1 MIQEAISRLVDRQ
14 DLSRGETE
22 AVFEEVFDGIATPS
36 QVGALLVAFRLK
48 GERSEEIAGAAGVV
62 RRRTSPIVRTPP
74 GRLILDTAGSG
85 GDGIGTFN
93 ISTAVAFVASAAGA
107 TVAKHVTTSVSS
119 GAGSADVLSALGVK
133 VDVEVEL
140 LERCLADVGLAFM
153 PSSRFHAELQR
164 VAEIRSEIG
173 VRSIFNLLGPLA
185 NPAHASRQLIG
196 VFDGA
201 LVSSVGRALIE
212 LGTERSLVVHGDE
225 GIDEISPTGPTR
237 ATLVDKGE
245 LWPLIVEPEDVGIP
259 RTRLEDIRG
268 GSGGDNADA
277 MREVFRGGGGP
288 LRDAVVL
295 NAAAALWVYG
305 LATDLRSGAE
315 QARQVLDQGA
325 ALRKLEALVA
335 LTNGSA

>member
-1 MIQEAISRLVDRQ
+1 MIQDAIGRLVDRQ
-14 DLSRGETE
+14 DLSRGEVE
-22 AVFEEVFDGIATPS
+22 ALFEEVFDGIATPA
-36 QVGALLVAFRLK
+36 QIGALVVALRLK
-48 GERSEEIAGAAGVV
+48 GERSEEIAGAAEVV

-107 TVAKHVTTSVSS
+107 TVAKHVTTAVSS

-133 VDVEVEL
+133 VDVEVDVI
-140 LERCLADVGLAFM
+140 ERCLADLGLGFM
-153 PSSRFHAELQR
+153 PSARFHAELQR
-164 VAEIRSEIG
+164 VADIRREIG

-196 VFDGA
+196 VFEGS
-201 LVSSVGRALIE
+201 LVSAVGRALID

-245 LWPLIVEPEDVGIP
+245 LWPLIVEPEDVGIR

-268 GSGGDNADA
+268 GGGSDNAAA
-277 MREVFRGGGGP
+277 MLDIFRGKSGP

-295 NAAAALWVYG
+295 NASAALWVYG
-305 LATDLRSGAE
+305 LAADLRKGAE
-315 QARQVLDQGA
+315 LARQVLDQGA
-325 ALRKLEALVA
+325 AMRKLDALVA
-335 LTNGSA
+335 LTNG

>member
-1 MIQEAISRLVDRQ
+1 MIQDAISRLVDRQ
-14 DLSRGETE
+14 DLSREEVET
-22 AVFEEVFDGIATPS
+22 VFEEVFDGVATPS
-36 QVGALLVAFRLK
+36 QIGALIVAFRLK
-48 GERSEEIAGAAGVV
+48 GERSEEIAGAAAVV
-62 RRRTSPIVRTPP
+62 RRRTSPVVRTPP

-85 GDGIGTFN
+85 GDGIWTFN

-107 TVAKHVTTSVSS
+107 TVAKHVTTAVSS
-119 GAGSADVLSALGVK
+119 GAGSSDVLTALGVK
-133 VDVEVEL
+133 VDVDVEV
-140 LERCLADVGLAFM
+140 LERCLADLGLGFM
-153 PSSRFHAELQR
+153 PSARFHAELQR
-164 VAEIRSEIG
+164 VADIRQEIG

-196 VFDGA
+196 VFDGS
-201 LVSSVGRALIE
+201 LVSAVGRALID

-268 GSGGDNADA
+268 GSGSDNAEA
-277 MREVFRGGGGP
+277 MRDLLGGKTGP
-288 LRDAVVL
+288 LRDSVVL

-305 LATDLRSGAE
+305 LAPDLRKGADL
-315 QARQVLDQGA
+315 ARQVLDQGA

-335 LTNGSA
+335 LTNA

>member
-1 MIQEAISRLVDRQ
+1 MIQDAIGRLVDRQ
-14 DLSRGETE
+14 DLSRGEVE
-22 AVFEEVFDGIATPS
+22 ALFEEVFDGIATPA
-36 QVGALLVAFRLK
+36 QIGALVVAFRLK
-48 GERSEEIAGAAGVV
+48 GERSEEIAGAAEVV

-107 TVAKHVTTSVSS
+107 TVAKHVTTAVSS

-133 VDVEVEL
+133 VDVEVDVI
-140 LERCLADVGLAFM
+140 ERCLADLGLGFM
-153 PSSRFHAELQR
+153 PSARFHAELQR
-164 VAEIRSEIG
+164 VADIRREIG

-196 VFDGA
+196 VFEGA
-201 LVSSVGRALIE
+201 LVSAVGRALID

-245 LWPLIVEPEDVGIP
+245 LWPLIVEPEDVGIR

-268 GSGGDNADA
+268 GGGSDNAAA
-277 MREVFRGGGGP
+277 MLDIFRGKIGP

-295 NAAAALWVYG
+295 NASAALWVYG
-305 LATDLRSGAE
+305 LATNLRQGAE
-315 QARQVLDQGA
+315 LARQVLDQGA
-325 ALRKLEALVA
+325 AMRKLDALVA
-335 LTNGSA
+335 LTNG

>member
-1 MIQEAISRLVDRQ
+1 MIS
-14 DLSRGETE
+14 DLSREEVET
-22 AVFEEVFDGIATPS
+22 VFEEVFDGVATAA
-36 QVGALLVAFRLK
+36 QVGALVVALRLK
-48 GERSEEIAGAAGVV
+48 GERSEEIAGAAEVV
-62 RRRTSPIVRTPP
+62 RRRTFPIVRTPP

-119 GAGSADVLSALGVK
+119 GAGSEDVLSSLGVK

-140 LERCLADVGLAFM
+140 LERCLADLGLGFM
-153 PSSRFHAELQR
+153 PSARFHAELQR
-164 VAEIRSEIG
+164 VADIRREIG

-196 VFDGA
+196 VFDGS
-201 LVSSVGRALIE
+201 LVSAVGRALID
-212 LGTERSLVVHGDE
+212 LGAERSLVVHGDE

-268 GSGGDNADA
+268 GSSGDNAEA
-277 MREVFRGGGGP
+277 MRELFRGKGGP

-295 NAAAALWVYG
+295 NASAALWVYG
-305 LATDLRSGAE
+305 LASDLRGGAE
-315 QARQVLDQGA
+315 IARQVLDQGA
-325 ALRKLEALVA
+325 ALRKLDALVE
-335 LTNGSA
+335 LTNE

>member
-1 MIQEAISRLVDRQ
+1 MIQEALARLVERQ
-14 DLSRGETE
+14 DLSRAETE
-22 AVFEEVFDGIATPS
+22 AVFEEVFDGVATPA
-36 QVGALLVAFRLK
+36 QVGALVVALRLK
-48 GERSEEIAGAAGVV
+48 GERSEEIAGAAEVV

-93 ISTAVAFVASAAGA
+93 ISTAVAFVASGAGA
-107 TVAKHVTTSVSS
+107 TVAKHVTTAVSS

-140 LERCLADVGLAFM
+140 LERCLADLGLAFM
-153 PSSRFHAELQR
+153 PSARFHAELQR
-164 VAEIRSEIG
+164 VGAIRSEIG

-185 NPAHASRQLIG
+185 NPARASRQLIG
-196 VFDGA
+196 VFDGS
-201 LVSSVGRALIE
+201 LVSGVGRALLE

-225 GIDEISPTGPTR
+225 GIDEISPTGPTC
-237 ATLVDKGE
+237 ATLVDKGQ

-268 GSGGDNADA
+268 GTGGDNAEA
-277 MREVFRGGGGP
+277 MRDLFRGKGGP

-295 NAAAALWVYG
+295 NAAAAIWVYG
-305 LATDLRSGAE
+305 LSVDLRSGAE
-315 QARQVLDQGA
+315 LARQVLDQGA
-325 ALRKLEALVA
+325 AMRKLESLVA
-335 LTNGSA
+335 LTNAAP